1 MHHGRAKHAGRRW
14 LNPGAGLGFAG
25 GGPQGLVL
33 LLARL
38 LLAPLF
44 MYSGIGKILA
54 FGLTASRLP
63 GGEGG
68 FGSLMAAGSIAVE
81 LGCSIALILG
91 VWTRW
96 AALILIAFTIAATL
110 MFHNFWA
117 SPAPQVQSQ
126 TINFLK
132 NLGLI
137 GAFAMIAVFGAGT
150 YSLEARWRRSKSQ

>member
-1 MHHGRAKHAGRRW
+1 MKTAKE
-14 LNPGAGLGFAG
+14 LTNKLEDEGLQSQA
-25 GGPQGLVL
+25 L

-44 MYSGIGKILA
+44 LYSGIGKILA

-68 FGSLMAAGSIAVE
+68 LGSFMAAGAIAIE
-81 LGCSIALILG
+81 LGCATALILG
-91 VWTRW
+91 IWTRW
-96 AALILIAFTIAATL
+96 AAIILIAFTIAATL
-110 MFHNFWA
+110 MFHQFWA
-117 SPAPQVQSQ
+117 VPAPQVQGQ

-137 GAFAMIAVFGAGT
+137 GACAMIAVFGAGS
-150 YSLEARWRRSKSQ
+150 YSLEAKWRRSS